1 LEKDDIISKVEF
13 DIADTTR
20 DFTNTGDRVYDII
33 YEYKTNTDFRDA
45 VDARVLAET
54 GSPPTW
60 DAAQIANYASS
71 YLAYETVAVTMAN
84 QDAGLTANALRSN

>member
-1 LEKDDIISKVEF
+1 MQH

-20 DFTNTGDRVYDII
+20 DYTNTGDRVYDII
-33 YEYKTNTDFRDA
+33 YEYNTNNNFQTA

-84 QDAGLTANALRSN
+84 QDAGLTANALRSD